1 MENNDFANR
10 VVALWLKQLHK
21 HRKLPG
27 FSYGWWKRVSV
38 DEIEE
43 MAVWGLGPA
52 KRLKGLSKWRQTPKS
67 IAIFVASYFARVD
80 FAGMWHLFTT
90 TSGTT
95 SATFVARG
103 CQQTFNSVNT
113 SMRNTWTLNSC
124 PVCSYRASSKY
135 KVLNHMKRT
144 YVPIKEHTCQIL
156 CGIKSTSKGHIE
168 GSWWCQAFLM
178 LALWLNLFWQCRTD
192 LSCDRSTW
200 REKRVSMHWMC
211 HIFWKIFWLEN
222 SREGGAWKEK
232 RASITAANVMPN
244 LARRVI
250 WSCTRKTATRGE
262 KTFIVNIAIGR
273 LVNWANWEGM

>member
-27 FSYGWWKRVSV
+27 FSCGWWKRVSV

-178 LALWLNLFWQCRTD
+178 LALLLNLFWQCRTD
-192 LSCDRSTW
+192 CMISHVTAVHEGK
-200 REKRVSMHWMC
+200 REYQCTECATSFGKSSGLKIHVKGVHEKKREHQSLQPMWC
-211 HIFWKIFWLEN
+211 QI
-222 SREGGAWKEK
+222 
-232 RASITAANVMPN
+232 
-244 LARRVI
+244 
-250 WSCTRKTATRGE
+250 
-262 KTFIVNIAIGR
+262 
-273 LVNWANWEGM
+273 